1 MRFEKVVISNYRQYQ
16 SLEFSFSHGPHDLHV
31 IIAQNGVGKTNLLNA
46 LTWCLYGKE
55 PHLGST
61 EHDPDEKVLPRAN
74 TTAIEL
80 ARQEGKNEVLVQVEI
95 HASDGKKTI
104 IFTRSQTFKVTANG
118 YFEGK
123 EDYAV
128 QYSEGLDYQTF
139 TGEAAKT
146 YVDRYMPETIREH
159 VFFDGEHLN
168 NYFLENTAKRI
179 KDAVYSI
186 SQVDAVTRIAKRLGD
201 VIAEYRKDAGK
212 KAPALQEK
220 LNAVME
226 AKAALDAAEKDRQAL
241 QEQITVSEERL
252 QEIGGELRDRDNLPE
267 LEKEYDQIKAERES
281 QEKQLQTL
289 RLQIM
294 GFIREKQVAL
304 AYYPAAKK
312 ALTIIDAKRATHAL
326 PPAIDR
332 KILQA
337 ILDTHECAI
346 CGHDLDLTALQKVS
360 SLLAEIEV
368 SSETSNLLSSIY
380 DELTRLVEEAEAYP
394 AEKLSWLKRL
404 EDLEQQI
411 TATESKMQALTVRI
425 DKTAES
431 EKGHVRTLFQERQGL
446 EKLLV
451 ELQKKLGAAE
461 YRCTQAAETHD
472 KCIAAHNA
480 AMKKNQEC
488 ARLQALIDY
497 ASRCSTVMTEIERE
511 IMGDIREQLEK
522 RSTEEFLKLIWKKNT
537 YDHIE
542 LTDTYSLR
550 LLDRA
555 GHSCVTTCSA
565 AERCLLALAFTLAL
579 HEVSGFNSILFID
592 TPVARVSDQN
602 RANFADVLAEVSC
615 SKQIIMTFT
624 PDEYSDEI
632 RQVFAPLLASTRTLE
647 LFEESVVRIAK
658 EG

>member
-1 MRFEKVVISNYRQYQ
+1 MRFEKIVISNYRQYQ
-16 SLEFSFSHGPHDLHV
+16 SLDFTFAHAPHDLHI

-55 PHLGST
+55 PHLGMT

-74 TTAIEL
+74 TTAIEQ
-80 ARQEGKNEVLVQVEI
+80 ARQDGKTDVLVQVEI
-95 HASDGKKTI
+95 HASDGDKTI
-104 IFTRSQTFKVTANG
+104 IFVRSQPFKVTANG

-123 EDYAV
+123 EEYSV
-128 QYSEGLDYQTF
+128 QYSEGMDYQTF
-139 TGEAAKT
+139 TGEEAKT
-146 YVDRYMPETIREH
+146 YVDRYMPESIREY

-186 SQVDAVTRIAKRLGD
+186 SQVDAVTRIAKRLGE

-212 KAPALQEK
+212 KAPSLQEK
-220 LNAVME
+220 LNAVTQ
-226 AKAALDAAEKDRQAL
+226 AKAALDAAEKDKQDL
-241 QEQITVSEERL
+241 QEQIAVSEEHL
-252 QEIGGELRDRDNLPE
+252 QEINGALRDRDNLPE
-267 LEKEYDQIKAERES
+267 LEEEYGQIKAEREA
-281 QEKQLQTL
+281 QEKQLQTM
-289 RLQIM
+289 RLQLM

-312 ALTIIDAKRATHAL
+312 ALAIIDAKRATHAL

-337 ILDTHECAI
+337 IIETHECAI
-346 CGHDLDLTALQKVS
+346 CGHDLDQAALQKVS

-368 SSETSNLLSSIY
+368 SSDTSNLLSSIY
-380 DELTRLVEEAEAYP
+380 DELSRLIAEAEAYP
-394 AEKLSWLKRL
+394 SEKLSWLQRL
-404 EDLEQQI
+404 EVLEQKI
-411 TATESKMQALTVRI
+411 SATDAKMQALAVRI

-431 EKGHVRTLFQERQGL
+431 EKGHIRTLFQDRQGL

-451 ELQKKLGAAE
+451 ELNKKLGAAE
-461 YRCTQAAETHD
+461 FRCSQAAEAHD
-472 KCIAAHNA
+472 QCIAAHNA
-480 AMKKNQEC
+480 AMKKNREC

-497 ASRCSTVMTEIERE
+497 ATECSTVMTEIEKE
-511 IMGDIREQLEK
+511 IMGDIRQQMEK

-542 LTDTYSLR
+542 LTETYALR
-550 LLDRA
+550 LLSRD
-555 GHSCVTTCSA
+555 GHSCVPTCSA

-602 RANFADVLAEVSC
+602 RANFADVLTEVSGG
-615 SKQIIMTFT
+615 KQIIMTFT

-632 RQVFAPLLASTRTLE
+632 RQVFNPLLASTRTLE